1 MLTSGKLDPFVE
13 ANQRRI
19 PTDLSAKSGH
29 VDISIG
35 VIAATYLEDVIN
47 HCRNNHLQP
56 WIGPLNKIRGC
67 IINHQFSKVLESI
80 EKLEVNDAFTCA
92 VKLQLSAFFKK
103 NESMPQSSDIDEV
116 TFSAFFAAEDLCMRQ
131 NILESY
137 YRLNPSLDPH
147 NLTVMRLKRRISD
160 VLGPFSKFEKRLSQ
174 LARFSQ
180 GATSSHSRP
189 YSADYRKIFRANE
202 MSEECAVIARYVYQ
216 DTPSV
221 LGVLGYGAKE
231 HNHSRVVTVPKN
243 YKTKRTI
250 AAEPTGHN
258 PWQLAF
264 DAYCKER
271 LSAYGI
277 DLMDQTPN
285 QQLAF
290 EGSCTGRYATI
301 DLKQASD
308 TIAYEVVKLLFPE
321 DWFNYL
327 DFVRTPSGLLPDGTL
342 INFSKFSSMGNGS
355 TFCIETIIFEAIAYT
370 ASRQSSD
377 RLVYGDDII
386 VRTEFAQDTIDIL
399 SRFGFT
405 TNKEKTHLDGPYR
418 ESCGEHYWHG
428 VRVTPINFLRAR
440 YRIDDFYDL
449 LNRWLYSFTNESY
462 EGCTFKT
469 SIDVMAKIMR
479 TYDTNCL
486 KFKSSSVRV
495 HFVPP
500 GSPATAG
507 IRSPAVYKNVRLW
520 KIARKDDVLY
530 YRGIVS
536 VPKVTRNK
544 QLGRYL
550 VWLLKYSGKTE
561 KLSNTSLFKRGVDG
575 KVLCCEP
582 LERVTSMSSDVLS
595 NISHLRSKML
605 PCFWQVLLSPDRF
618 HLLDVDWDAF
628 RQKEQVRK

>member
-1 MLTSGKLDPFVE
+1 MLTSGKLE
-13 ANQRRI
+13 
-19 PTDLSAKSGH
+19 PTVKAVPKVSMDLSAKSGH
-29 VDISIG
+29 VDISTG
-35 VIAATYLEDVIN
+35 VVAATFLDDVIN
-47 HCRNNHLQP
+47 HCRNNRLQP

-67 IINHQFSKVLESI
+67 IINRQFLKVLESI

-103 NESMPQSSDIDEV
+103 NESMPKASNIDEV
-116 TFSAFFAAEDLCMRQ
+116 TFRSFKDAEDLCMRQ

-137 YRLNPSLDPH
+137 YKLNTNEDPH
-147 NLTVMRLKRRISD
+147 NFTVMKLRRRISD
-160 VLGPFSKFEKRLSQ
+160 VLGPFSKFEKKLSN
-174 LARFSQ
+174 LVRFSQ
-180 GATSSHSRP
+180 GATNCHSRP
-189 YSADYRKIFRANE
+189 FSADYRKIFRSNE

-216 DTPSV
+216 DSPEILRG
-221 LGVLGYGAKE
+221 LGHGAIE
-231 HNHSRVVTVPKN
+231 HNYSRIVTVPKN

-290 EGSCTGRYATI
+290 EGSCNGRYATI

-327 DFVRTPSGLLPDGTL
+327 DFVRTPKGLLPDGSM
-342 INFSKFSSMGNGS
+342 INFEKFSSMGNGS
-355 TFCIETIIFEAIAYT
+355 TFCIETIIFEAIAFT

-386 VRTEFAQDTIDIL
+386 VRTEYAKDTIDIL

-405 TNKEKTHLDGPYR
+405 TNSEKTHLNGPYR
-418 ESCGEHYWHG
+418 ESCGEHYWNG
-428 VRVTPINFLRAR
+428 IRVTPINFLRER

-449 LNRWLYSFTNESY
+449 LNRWLYSFVSESY
-462 EGCTFKT
+462 EGCTFKL
-469 SIDVMAKIMR
+469 SIGYMAKVSR
-479 TYDTNCL
+479 TYDSNCL

-500 GSPATAG
+500 GSPATTG
-507 IRSPAVYKNVRLW
+507 IRSPAVFKNVRLW
-520 KIARKDDVLY
+520 RLSRKDDILY
-530 YRGIVS
+530 YRGVVS
-536 VPKVTRNK
+536 NPKVTKNK
-544 QLGRYL
+544 ILGRYL
-550 VWLLKYSGKTE
+550 VWLFKYSGKTE
-561 KLSNTSLFKRGVDG
+561 KRTDIFLKRDG
-575 KVLCCEP
+575 SGKLLGCEP
-582 LERVTSMSSDVLS
+582 LERVTSCSSDVLTNMS
-595 NISHLRSKML
+595 YLKSKML
-605 PCFWQVLLSPDRF
+605 PCLWQVLLSPDRF

-628 RQKEQVRK
+628 RQKEQIRK